1 MPSPDNHSQFIIY
14 QDAGQNTHIQVR
26 LSGNTLWLTQAQ
38 IAELFHTTPQ
48 NVTLHIKA
56 IYEESE
62 LDMTATCKEYL
73 QVRQE
78 GSREVKRQLKHYNL
92 PMVIALGYRVRSSQ
106 GTRFRQWATGLL
118 DEYLVKGFAMDDERL
133 KDPEKTFGVD
143 YFDELLERIRDIR
156 SSEKRFYQKIRDIYA
171 LAVDYDPKAEE
182 TKVFFKVVQNKLHW
196 SVSGLTAAE
205 LIAQRADSHKDNMG
219 LTSWQGERV
228 RKADVTIAKNYLD
241 KSELEQLNRLVVMYL
256 DYAES
261 QAERRRTLFMQDWR
275 EKLDAFLQFN
285 EREILAGSGKVK
297 MAVAKQLA
305 EQEYEQFNHQ
315 RLLDDAKLADKND
328 FERLTKSVGKIEKSE
343 DKKG

>member
-1 MPSPDNHSQFIIY
+1 MEPTDNASQFIIY
-14 QDAGQNTHIQVR
+14 QDASQHTRIQVR

-38 IAELFHTTPQ
+38 IAELFQTTPQ
-48 NVTLHIKA
+48 NITLHIKS
-56 IYEESE
+56 IYEEAE
-62 LDMTATCKEYL
+62 LDEMATCKDYL

-78 GSREVKRQLKHYNL
+78 GVREVKRQLKHYNL
-92 PMVIALGYRVRSSQ
+92 PMVIALGYRVRSAQ

-133 KDPEKTFGVD
+133 KDPAKNWGID
-143 YFDELLERIRDIR
+143 YFDDLLARIRDIR

-171 LAVDYDPKAEE
+171 LAVDYDPKAAE
-182 TKVFFKVVQNKLHW
+182 TRQFFKVVQNKLHW

-205 LIAQRADSHKDNMG
+205 LIAQRSDSKKDNMG
-219 LTSWQGERV
+219 LTSWQGDRV
-228 RKADVTIAKNYLD
+228 RKVDVGIAKNYLD
-241 KSELEQLNRLVVMYL
+241 DTELEQLNRLVVMYL

-285 EREILAGSGKVK
+285 EREILQGSGKVK

-305 EQEYEQFNHQ
+305 EQEYEKFSQQ
-315 RLLDDAKLADKND
+315 RLADEAIKAD
-328 FERLTKSVGKIEKSE
+328 SEDLEQLTKLSDEIEKN
-343 DKKG
+343 KKQ

>member
-1 MPSPDNHSQFIIY
+1 MKKENTDNALQFIIY
-14 QDAGQNTHIQVR
+14 QDASQSTRIQVH
-26 LSGNTLWLTQAQ
+26 LSDNTLWLTQAQ
-38 IAELFHTTPQ
+38 IAELFQTTPQ
-48 NVTLHIKA
+48 NITLHIKS
-56 IYEESE
+56 IYEDAE
-62 LDMTATCKEYL
+62 LDEMATCKDCL

-92 PMVIALGYRVRSSQ
+92 PMVIALGYRVRSAQ

-118 DEYLVKGFAMDDERL
+118 DEYLVKGFTIDDERL
-133 KDPEKTFGVD
+133 KDPDKNLGVD

-182 TKVFFKVVQNKLHW
+182 TREFFKVVQNKLHW

-205 LIAQRADSHKDNMG
+205 LIAQRVDSQKDNMG
-219 LTSWQGERV
+219 LTSCQGDKV
-228 RKADVTIAKNYLD
+228 RKADVSIAKNYLD
-241 KSELEQLNRLVVMYL
+241 QSELEQLNRLVVMYL

-261 QAERRRTLFMQDWR
+261 QAERRKTLFMGDWR

-285 EREILAGSGKVK
+285 EREILTGSGKVK

-305 EQEYEQFNHQ
+305 EQEYEKFHQQ
-315 RLLDDAKLADKND
+315 RLEDDAKDADRKDLEQLEKLAN
-328 FERLTKSVGKIEKSE
+328 EVGK
-343 DKKG
+343 KKE